1 MTNQITL
8 RAATLYRDGEPRASQ
23 SHDWIANPI
32 GSSAAPACAS
42 NRRVWTRNE
51 PAVSF
56 VRDDREFC
64 KECEA
69 LRASPAKP

>member
-8 RAATLYRDGEPRASQ
+8 RAATLYRDGQARASLA
-23 SHDWIANPI
+23 HDWIANPI

-51 PAVSF
+51 PAVAF
-56 VRDDREFC
+56 VCDGREMC
-64 KECEA
+64 RECAA
-69 LRASPAKP
+69 LREVQS